1 MNPNNWLTFNGYKL
15 FPHLYGKG
23 VKISRERS
31 VQQIGT

>member
-1 MNPNNWLTFNGYKL
+1 MNPNNWLTFKGYKL
-15 FPHLYGKG
+15 FPHLCENG

>member
-1 MNPNNWLTFNGYKL
+1 LVNFNGYKL
-15 FPHLYGKG
+15 FPHLREKG